1 VSSTPLLGD
10 SGTGISFRLVDKVTD
25 KPTPPYSVDAWDAP
39 VEIVIDGV
47 KGWARS
53 GTIAV
58 PAKLQAPSALLV
70 TKADSSDKA
79 HSLDYITQV
88 SLRR

>member
-1 VSSTPLLGD
+1 MSSTPLLGD
-10 SGTGISFRLVDKVTD
+10 SGTNLSFALVDKATD
-25 KPTPPYSVDAWDAP
+25 ARTQAYNIDDWDAP
-39 VEIVIDGV
+39 FEIMIDGV
-47 KGWARS
+47 KGWERR

-58 PAKLQAPSALLV
+58 PAGLKAPSALLV
-70 TKADSSDKA
+70 RKRDTASDA